1 MLYRRSA
8 QLALQALFF
17 LALDRSSQPRLVRD
31 IAAALGVQPAYLTKI
46 FQQLQRV
53 GLVSAVRGPRGG
65 VRLLRPA
72 DQIKLWDVISA
83 LEPVDMFE
91 RCLLGLARC
100 SDRNPCPLHSL
111 WAPIRAQ
118 LLAML
123 QTKNVSELAWES
135 QRNGLLPWLPS
146 SGQRGETRAA
156 ASA

>member
-17 LALDRSSQPRLVRD
+17 LAFEHSPRPRLVRD
-31 IAAALGVQPAYLTKI
+31 IATALGVQAPYLTKI

-53 GLVSAVRGPRGG
+53 GLVRTVRGPRGG
-65 VRLLRPA
+65 VRLQRPA
-72 DQIKLWDVISA
+72 DQIKVWDVISA
-83 LEPVDMFE
+83 LEPVDTFE
-91 RCLLGLARC
+91 ECLLGLTRC
-100 SDRNPCPLHSL
+100 SDRNPCPLHNL

-123 QTKNVSELAWES
+123 QTKNVLELAEES
-135 QRNGLLPWLPS
+135 RRGNLLPWLPS
-146 SGQRGETRAA
+146 SRPRARTRLA

>member
-17 LALDRSSQPRLVRD
+17 LALEPAPRPRLVRE
-31 IAAALGVQPAYLTKI
+31 IAAALGVQTPYLTKI

-53 GLVSAVRGPRGG
+53 GLVRAVRGPRGG

-83 LEPVDMFE
+83 LEPLDMFE
-91 RCLLGLARC
+91 QCLLGLARC
-100 SDRNPCPLHSL
+100 SDPNPCPLHNL
-111 WAPIRAQ
+111 WLPIRAQ

-123 QTKNVSELAWES
+123 QTKSVLELACES
-135 QRNGLLPWLPS
+135 QQDGLLPWLPS
-146 SGQRGETRAA
+146 TGKRGQTGAA
-156 ASA
+156 A